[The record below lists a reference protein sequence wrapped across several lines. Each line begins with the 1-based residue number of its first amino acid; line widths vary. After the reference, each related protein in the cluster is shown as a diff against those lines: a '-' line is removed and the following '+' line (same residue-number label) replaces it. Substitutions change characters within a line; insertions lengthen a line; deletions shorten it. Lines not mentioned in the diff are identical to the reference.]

1 MSGETRKSSKTQLAL
16 AIGQGVS
23 IAAWARA
30 NEVSRRT
37 AFSWAKDPL
46 VRKAADSYRR
56 RVIDQAIG
64 RMTKQSTLAADTV
77 ISIVKE
83 AASDSVRLRAAR
95 ALYLDMI
102 TVSKYSGLEIRVTE
116 MEQQLEQ
123 QTGTK
128 NSAVAS

>member
-1 MSGETRKSSKTQLAL
+1 MTQEARKNTKPYLAL

-30 NEVSRRT
+30 NEVTRPT
-37 AFSWAKDPL
+37 AFRWAKDPL

-64 RMTKQSTLAADTV
+64 RMTKQTTLAADTV
-77 ISIVKE
+77 ISIAKE

-95 ALYLDMI
+95 SLYLDMI
-102 TVSKYSGLEIRVTE
+102 TVSKYSGLETRVTE
-116 MEQQLEQ
+116 IEDRVAQQISVA
-123 QTGTK
+123 T
-128 NSAVAS
+128 SA

>member
-1 MSGETRKSSKTQLAL
+1 MTQEARKNTKTYLAL
-16 AIGQGVS
+16 AIAQGVS
-23 IAAWARA
+23 VAAWARA

-64 RMTKQSTLAADTV
+64 RMTKQTTLAADTV
-77 ISIVKE
+77 ISIAKE

-95 ALYLDMI
+95 SLYLDMI
-102 TVSKYSGLEIRVTE
+102 TVSKYSGLETRVTE
-116 MEQQLEQ
+116 IEDRVAQQISVA
-123 QTGTK
+123 T
-128 NSAVAS
+128 SA

>member
-1 MSGETRKSSKTQLAL
+1 MSGESRKSSKAQLAL

-30 NEVSRRT
+30 NEVTRPT
-37 AFSWAKDPL
+37 AFRWAKDPL
-46 VRKAADSYRR
+46 VRKAVESYRR

-64 RMTKQSTLAADTV
+64 RMTKQTTLAADV
-77 ISIVKE
+77 MIRLAKE
-83 AASDSVRLRAAR
+83 AQSDSVQLRAAR
-95 ALYLDMI
+95 ALFSDVI

-123 QTGTK
+123 QAGTK
-128 NSAVAS
+128 NGAVAS